1 VQIRAHLLSD
11 VYTAGGL
18 KKMMGNVNPSHRG
31 YFCEELTALRA
42 AAVQTDCQ
50 WVKLFATDVTDP
62 YSAAL
67 TDPESM
73 MGAHTRIDKLGRRT
87 LFVGSQTGLRAIQDL
102 LNDDSDAEESDL
114 APEEDVVH
122 VAVAVAATA
131 PSARDEKRRQR
142 LMSATRVGT
151 SAAQELAVKAEGSVV
166 ARAHDD
172 FSMWLSSSED
182 GSYDR
187 ESDDSVVELEEGAM
201 EGAGEFIGVELHMA
215 AVRDPEV
222 KFDTQWMNYFGTE
235 AEEKE
240 EEEGDGEEEEEEEGD
255 GEEEEEEEEG
265 DGEEGEEGD
274 DGEEKEEDE
283 DGEEEEESE

>member
-1 VQIRAHLLSD
+1 MQIRAHLLTD

-42 AAVQTDCQ
+42 AAEQTDCQ

-67 TDPESM
+67 KDPEST
-73 MGAHTRIDKLGRRT
+73 MGTHTRIDKLGRRT
-87 LFVGSQTGLRAIQDL
+87 LFVGSQAELRAIQDL
-102 LNDDSDAEESDL
+102 LNDDSEAEESDL
-114 APEEDVVH
+114 APDEEVVH
-122 VAVAVAATA
+122 VAVPVTATA

-142 LMSATRVGT
+142 LMSTARVGT
-151 SAAQELAVKAEGSVV
+151 AAAQELAVKAEGSIL

-172 FSMWLSSSED
+172 FSMWRSSSED

-187 ESDDSVVELEEGAM
+187 ESDDSVVEFEEGAM
-201 EGAGEFIGVELHMA
+201 EGAGEFIGAELRMA
-215 AVRDPEV
+215 AVRDPEAE
-222 KFDTQWMNYFGTE
+222 FDTQWMKYFGTDGE
-235 AEEKE
+235 EEKE
-240 EEEGDGEEEEEEEGD
+240 EECDGEEEEKDDGEEEEEED
-255 GEEEEEEEEG
+255 
-265 DGEEGEEGD
+265 
-274 DGEEKEEDE
+274 

>member
-1 VQIRAHLLSD
+1 VQIRAHLLTD

-42 AAVQTDCQ
+42 AAEQTDCQ

-67 TDPESM
+67 KDPEST
-73 MGAHTRIDKLGRRT
+73 MGTHTRIDKLGRRT
-87 LFVGSQTGLRAIQDL
+87 LFVGSQAELRAIQDL
-102 LNDDSDAEESDL
+102 LNDDSEAEESDL
-114 APEEDVVH
+114 APDEEVVH
-122 VAVAVAATA
+122 VAVPVTATA

-142 LMSATRVGT
+142 LMSTARVGT
-151 SAAQELAVKAEGSVV
+151 AAAQELAVKAEGSVL

-172 FSMWLSSSED
+172 FSMWRSSSED

-187 ESDDSVVELEEGAM
+187 ESDDSVVEFEEGAM
-201 EGAGEFIGVELHMA
+201 EGAGEFIGAELRMA
-215 AVRDPEV
+215 AVRDPEAE
-222 KFDTQWMNYFGTE
+222 FDTQWMKYFGTDGE
-235 AEEKE
+235 EEKE
-240 EEEGDGEEEEEEEGD
+240 EECDGEEEEKDDGEEEEEED
-255 GEEEEEEEEG
+255 
-265 DGEEGEEGD
+265 
-274 DGEEKEEDE
+274 

>member
-1 VQIRAHLLSD
+1 
-11 VYTAGGL
+11 
-18 KKMMGNVNPSHRG
+18 MMGNVNPSHRG

-62 YSAAL
+62 YSGAL
-67 TDPESM
+67 KDPEST
-73 MGAHTRIDKLGRRT
+73 MGTHTRIDNLGRRT
-87 LFVGSQTGLRAIQDL
+87 LLVGSQTVLRAIQDL

-114 APEEDVVH
+114 APEQDVVH
-122 VAVAVAATA
+122 AAVPIAATA
-131 PSARDEKRRQR
+131 PSARDEKRRQC
-142 LMSATRVGT
+142 LMSAARVGT

-187 ESDDSVVELEEGAM
+187 ESDDRVMEFEDGAM
-201 EGAGEFIGVELHMA
+201 EGAGAFIGAELHMA
-215 AVRDPEV
+215 AVQDPEA
-222 KFDTQWMNYFGTE
+222 KFDTQWMKYFGTE
-235 AEEKE
+235 SEEKE
-240 EEEGDGEEEEEEEGD
+240 EEEGDSEDEEEEAGD

-265 DGEEGEEGD
+265 DGEEGEEED
-274 DGEEKEEDE
+274 DGEENEED
-283 DGEEEEESE
+283 